1 MTPRL
6 LASLALLVLAGP
18 TLVPLAAASERRLDR
33 ARIAGEGRRACPQ
46 FGPGFAEIP
55 GTGACTRVSGR
66 VRAEAGT
73 PQRGPE
79 REGTLSA
86 SGRLAID
93 TRTQTEYGPARAFVR
108 FGTGRR

>member
-1 MTPRL
+1 MKATRF
-6 LASLALLVLAGP
+6 LALLALPMLVLP
-18 TLVPLAAASERRLDR
+18 AAASERIDR

-46 FGPGFAEIP
+46 WGPGFAEIP

-73 PQRGPE
+73 ARRGPE
-79 REGTLSA
+79 REGPVSA
-86 SGRLAID
+86 ASRLAID
-93 TRTQTEYGPARAFVR
+93 TRTETDYGPARAFVR